1 MATKESPELND
12 IDKIIFNLIQREVL
26 NNRAFNSLKEVEA
39 AIDKWIKEFN
49 SNKIAISL
57 QN

>member
-1 MATKESPELND
+1 MHLNLMI

-26 NNRAFNSLKEVEA
+26 NNRIFSSIKEVEA
-39 AIDKWIKEFN
+39 AIDKWIKKFN

>member
-1 MATKESPELND
+1 MIL
-12 IDKIIFNLIQREVL
+12 IKIIFNLIQREVL

-49 SNKIAISL
+49 SNKIVISL